1 MLVYISIYYIYI
13 YNMFKLYTIISLEKS
28 DRYRDV
34 FVDVIS
40 ALI

>member
-1 MLVYISIYYIYI
+1 MLYIYD
-13 YNMFKLYTIISLEKS
+13 MFKLYTIISLEKS
-28 DRYRDV
+28 DRYRAV